1 MKIIL
6 IGYMG
11 SGKTVVGK
19 GLSKELDLPFY
30 DLDQEIV
37 RRQGLDIPSIFKEKG
52 EIGFRKIELQVLGE
66 LLQSEESY
74 VLSLGGGTP
83 CYGNSMEMIK
93 QTKDAHT
100 IYLKAS
106 LETLLGR
113 LWGEREFRP
122 LIAHLDSQELLEDFL
137 RKHLFERQ
145 FYYNQ
150 SDLVVEVNEKNV
162 EGVVAQAKNLLN
174 EHRAITRF

>member
-1 MKIIL
+1 
-6 IGYMG
+6 MG
-11 SGKTVVGK
+11 SGKSVVGK
-19 GLSKELDLPFY
+19 GLSEELDLPFY

-37 RRQGLDIPSIFKEKG
+37 AREGLDIPSIFKEKG
-52 EIGFRKIELQVLGE
+52 EIGFRKIEMQVLTE
-66 LLQSEESY
+66 LLERDESY

-83 CYGNSMEMIK
+83 CYGNSMEVIK
-93 QTKDAHT
+93 HTNDARS

-106 LETLLGR
+106 LKTLLGR
-113 LWGEREFRP
+113 LWEEREFRP

-150 SDLVVEVNEKNV
+150 SDLVVEVNEKDV
-162 EGVVAQAKNLLN
+162 EEIIDQVKDLLH
-174 EHRAITRF
+174 EHRAISSL

>member
-11 SGKTVVGK
+11 SGKTVIGER
-19 GLSKELDLPFY
+19 LSRVINLPFY
-30 DLDQEIV
+30 DLDQEIT
-37 RRQGLDIPSIFKEKG
+37 RRQGMDIPTIFEKKG
-52 EIGFRKIELQVLGE
+52 EIAFRKIEMQVLGE

-74 VLSLGGGTP
+74 VLSVGGGTP

-93 QTKDAHT
+93 QTKDAHS
-100 IYLKAS
+100 IYLKTS
-106 LETLLGR
+106 LETLLIR
-113 LWGEREFRP
+113 LWEERDSRP

-150 SDLVVEVNEKNV
+150 SNLVVEVKEKDV
-162 EGVVAQAKNLLN
+162 EGVVAQVKNLLH
-174 EHRAITRF
+174 EHGTITRL